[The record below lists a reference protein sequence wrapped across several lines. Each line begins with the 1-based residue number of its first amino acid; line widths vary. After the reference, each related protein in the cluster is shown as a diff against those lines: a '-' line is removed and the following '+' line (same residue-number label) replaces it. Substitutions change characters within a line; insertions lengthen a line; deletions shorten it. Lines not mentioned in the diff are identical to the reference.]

1 MKSVVVAV
9 ALLLCAGVASRG
21 ADAALLGDATI
32 SYSADRT
39 VIVDGKSFHGRLFH
53 TPGHE
58 RHEQDLLGRDI
69 FILDAQEERGWVIV
83 PSLKTYAEFPFPPV
97 MAALASRDLTSDPVR
112 QETVN
117 GVPTTKYR
125 VEREVDGSHV
135 SGFLWVSPENI
146 LMKFDIRIE
155 RAHHGKPI
163 AIAMELSHIKGGP
176 QDPHL
181 FTVPPGVSPISMDAL
196 APLLGMIR

>member
-1 MKSVVVAV
+1 MKSAV
-9 ALLLCAGVASRG
+9 LAAALLLCTGMASR
-21 ADAALLGDATI
+21 AAEAALLGDATI

-39 VIVDGKSFHGRLFH
+39 VTVDGRSFHGRLFH
-53 TPGHE
+53 APGHE

-69 FILDAQEERGWVIV
+69 FLLDAEEERGWVIV

-97 MAALASRDLTSDPVR
+97 MAALGSRDLTSDPVR
-112 QETVN
+112 QEKVN

-125 VEREVDGSHV
+125 IERRVDGTLV
-135 SGFLWVSPENI
+135 TGFLWVSPENI
-146 LMKFDIRIE
+146 LMKFDIRLD
-155 RAHHGKPI
+155 RQHHDKPL
-163 AIAMELSHIKGGP
+163 AIAMELSHVKGGP

-181 FTVPPGVSPISMDAL
+181 FTLPPGVSPISLDAL

>member
-1 MKSVVVAV
+1 MKSAV
-9 ALLLCAGVASRG
+9 LAAALLLCTGMASR
-21 ADAALLGDATI
+21 AAEAALLGDATI

-39 VIVDGKSFHGRLFH
+39 VTVDGRSFHGRLFH
-53 TPGHE
+53 APGHE
-58 RHEQDLLGRDI
+58 RHEQDLIGRDI
-69 FILDAQEERGWVIV
+69 FLLDAEEERGWVIV

-112 QETVN
+112 QEKVN

-125 VEREVDGSHV
+125 IERRVDGTLV
-135 SGFLWVSPENI
+135 TGFLWVSPENI
-146 LMKFDIRIE
+146 LMKFDIRLD
-155 RAHHGKPI
+155 RQHHDKPL
-163 AIAMELSHIKGGP
+163 AIAMELSHVKGGP

-181 FTVPPGVSPISMDAL
+181 FTLPPGVSPISLDAL